1 MKYHFL
7 KKALCN
13 EENITSSFFYRSFYD
28 AQNLYASGSQNGY
41 QDEVGRVTGLP
52 IPRFVSL
59 KGKKTYMRH
68 GPSKSHAIMWEYNK
82 RGLPVEVINEY
93 DHWRKIRD
101 MDGSEGWIHQT
112 VLSGRRTIVTL
123 EGTHIVRDGDGYT
136 FDAVAQI
143 SGGMVLRPEQCKDIG
158 VKLNIRNLKGGYL
171 RKFFMAFM
179 KRSFL
184 MLAF

>member
-1 MKYHFL
+1 M
-7 KKALCN
+7 
-13 EENITSSFFYRSFYD
+13 T

-143 SGGMVLRPEQCKDIG
+143 SGGMVLRPEQCKRHWCKVEHKEFEGWLPKEILYG
-158 VKLNIRNLKGGYL
+158 IYEEEV
-171 RKFFMAFM
+171 F
-179 KRSFL
+179 
-184 MLAF
+184 